1 MGHFI
6 QMAFVSHTQESKN
19 VFEMGNM
26 CGKSAAQPEPLPL
39 SIGKNYKELTHLFS
53 GEGIKRTPSWEAEIT
68 RQELAVERE
77 RFWGTRSSGNRRI
90 WLQLKQAIEAD
101 HLSAAMLLQ
110 MGSISVQNGSMTACV
125 DADGNRYEI
134 PIYVLNDPMHFS
146 EDQVAPQRKAHKSM
160 EVKNIE
166 LKVRSMT
173 TQRDRTVT
181 LSNSATVGELKAR
194 LKQESQEPELAMCRL
209 FFSGKEMKEDET
221 LMSFGV
227 RQGMVIQMLEAKKG

>member
-1 MGHFI
+1 
-6 QMAFVSHTQESKN
+6 
-19 VFEMGNM
+19 MGNM

-110 MGSISVQNGSMTACV
+110 MGSIAVQNGSMTACV

-134 PIYVLNDPMHFS
+134 PVYVLNDPMRFA
-146 EDQVAPQRKAHKSM
+146 EDQVAPQRKAQKSM
-160 EVKNIE
+160 EVKEIE
-166 LKVRSMT
+166 VKLRSMT
-173 TQRDRTVT
+173 TQRDCTVT
-181 LSNSATVGELKAR
+181 LSNSSTISELR
-194 LKQESQEPELAMCRL
+194 TCLLQQRQEQDFALCRF
-209 FFSGKEMKEDET
+209 FFSGKEMKEEET
-221 LMSFGV
+221 LLSYGL